1 MKLKK
6 IKKLKK
12 PFIAIIIFSMV
23 AIYGFASPL
32 RIAWAVDS
40 LTDAKDTISDS
51 DISATGVTH
60 TIQFTTGTTTPINGY
75 WRMVF
80 PSGFT
85 NILAA
90 NANCSGLTASSTGN
104 TLDCVATA
112 AVAATSTKVT
122 ITSVNNPTSAGSYLI
137 NIYHYDNN
145 NTLLERVQVRVYII
159 EDIWMTA
166 TVDATLT
173 FTISGLNSG
182 EVVNGVTCN
191 ATTTATSTP
200 FGTLSTTASTT
211 VCQQLAVSTNADD
224 GFTVTVEQDQELTS
238 DSGSNINS
246 FDNSPDGTGST
257 TPHAWTAPLGVLDQY
272 NTYGHM
278 GLTSEDS
285 TLSSGDT
292 FGDALYVGF
301 NGTDPVEVMYHN
313 GPADGSTPDKGLTQ
327 VAYTAEIMGLQ
338 EAGDYENRL
347 TYICTPTY

>member
-1 MKLKK
+1 MRFKK
-6 IKKLKK
+6 FKKLKK
-12 PFIAIIIFSMV
+12 PLIAIIIFSMI
-23 AIYGFASPL
+23 AMYGLASPL
-32 RIAWAVDS
+32 RVAQAVDS

-51 DISATGVTH
+51 DVAATGVTH
-60 TIQFTTGTTTPINGY
+60 TIQFTTGTTTPAGGY
-75 WRMVF
+75 WRIVF
-80 PSGFT
+80 PSDFS
-85 NILAA
+85 NISAA
-90 NANCSGLTASSTGN
+90 NTNCSGLTASSTGN
-104 TLDCVATA
+104 TVDCVAAT

-122 ITSVNNPTSAGSYLI
+122 ITSVNNPSAEGSYKI
-137 NIYHYDNN
+137 DIYHYDDSDV
-145 NTLLERVQVRVYII
+145 LLERVQVRVYII
-159 EDIWMTA
+159 EDVLMTA

-173 FTISGLNSG
+173 FTISGLNAG

-191 ATTTATSTP
+191 ATSTATSTP
-200 FGTLSTTASTT
+200 FGTLSVTASTT

-238 DSGSNINS
+238 DSGSTINS

-257 TPHAWTAPLGVLDQY
+257 TPHSWAAPAGILDNY

-285 TLSSGDT
+285 TLSSGDV

-313 GPADGSTPDKGLTQ
+313 GPADGSTPDKGITQ
-327 VAYTAEIMGLQ
+327 VAYTVEIMGLQ